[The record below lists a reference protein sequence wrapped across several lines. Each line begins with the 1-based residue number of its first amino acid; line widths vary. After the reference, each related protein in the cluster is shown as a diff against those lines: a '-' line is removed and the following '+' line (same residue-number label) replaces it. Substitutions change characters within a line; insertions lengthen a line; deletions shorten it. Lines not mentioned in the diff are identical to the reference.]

1 MNRILVPFLLSIS
14 CLACQKETSNP
25 VEVSAPE
32 APKPPLP
39 AGWLVYPDSIKD
51 GGPGKDGIVSLDR
64 PDFLEADAV
73 SFLESDELVLGVKI
87 GNEARAYP
95 HRILDYHELVNDQ
108 IEQTAFTLTYAPLTG
123 SGAAWKRTVG
133 DGVVTTFGSSG
144 LLYQNNLVP
153 YDRETGSIWSQF
165 RLDCVNGKLLGEKLQ
180 PISVV
185 ETTWK
190 TWKRFF
196 PDSKVLN
203 IPASFNR
210 NYYNNSF
217 ADYKQQDD
225 YFLFPIAIAPSRFS
239 NKERLLGVVVNGKAH
254 VYSFSSMSIKPKNY
268 WVYNDEMDGTPFVVA
283 GNYEQN
289 FLVAYS
295 RKLPDGAILHF
306 NAQVNKEA
314 SILRDREGS
323 LWNVFGEAV
332 EGPRKGQRLP
342 AVHAFVGYWFAWSI
356 FYPDAIVE

>member
-1 MNRILVPFLLSIS
+1 MNRGLLLLFLSIS
-14 CLACQKETSNP
+14 YLACQKETSSP
-25 VEVSAPE
+25 VEVLVPE
-32 APKPPLP
+32 VPKPPLP
-39 AGWLVYPDSIKD
+39 PGWLVYPDSVKN
-51 GGPGKDGIVSLDR
+51 GGPGKDGIVSIDKPEFLD
-64 PDFLEADAV
+64 ADAV
-73 SFLESDELVLGVKI
+73 SFLELDELVLGVKI
-87 GNEARAYP
+87 GDEARAYP

-123 SGAAWKRTVG
+123 SGVGWKRTIA

-165 RLDCVNGKLLGEKLQ
+165 RLDCVNGKLLSEKLQ

-185 ETTWK
+185 ETTWR

-196 PDSKVLN
+196 PDSKVMN
-203 IPASFNR
+203 IPAGFNR
-210 NYYNNSF
+210 NYYNNLF
-217 ADYKQQDD
+217 ADYKRRDD
-225 YFLFPIAIAPSRFS
+225 YFLFPVAIAQSRFS
-239 NKERLLGVVVNGKAH
+239 NKERVLGVVVNGKAH
-254 VYSFSSMSIKPKNY
+254 VYPFSSMSKKPKDY
-268 WVYNDEMDGTPFVVA
+268 WVYNDDINGVPVVVA

-295 RKLPDGAILHF
+295 RKLPDGTILYF
-306 NAQVNKEA
+306 NPQVNKEA

-323 LWNVFGEAV
+323 LWNFFGEAV

-342 AVHAFVGYWFAWSI
+342 TVHAFVGYWFAWSV
-356 FYPDAIVE
+356 FYRDAIVE